1 MGDRKG
7 GFWYKELFPFTAMV
21 ATQCINVGVSIIFKA
36 ATLKGLDFRVFMLY
50 SYCISALLFLPLCY
64 FSHRKSQLP
73 PLTIGLLGR
82 FLFLGFLGF
91 SGQYLGYIGIE
102 YSNPTLA
109 SAMTNLTP
117 ASTFILAVLFR
128 MEKLEMKSWTTQV
141 KIIGSVIT
149 IAGALLVV
157 LYNGPVLIRSSTS
170 SASVLAQHPALVTIA
185 GGTKH
190 SDWVKGG
197 ALLAVE
203 YVIVGLWCI
212 SQAKV
217 IADYPAEL
225 AVVFFYNLSCLILA
239 APACLMGVTN
249 SSAWNILKP
258 DVRLYS
264 VVYSGVMGSGFGIL
278 IQTWGVHIKGPVYI
292 ASFMPLSIA
301 IAAIMGFIFLGDDLY
316 LGSVIGS
323 LIISLGFYA
332 LIWAKAKE
340 DCEKGDEFGASSS
353 QNAPLLGQYDDSTN
367 EGRASAIA

>member
-64 FSHRKSQLP
+64 FSH
-73 PLTIGLLGR
+73 
-82 FLFLGFLGF
+82 
-91 SGQYLGYIGIE
+91 
-102 YSNPTLA
+102 
-109 SAMTNLTP
+109 
-117 ASTFILAVLFR
+117 R